1 MMATTLATLV
11 DASAQAAATAS
22 RLAKRD
28 AIAAVLR
35 GAAADEVETAVAWLS
50 GEIRQGRIG
59 VGWSAL
65 STLRGREAASTPSL
79 TLREVDAAFADIAAT
94 AGKGSAA
101 ARGARLAALFAR
113 ATTTE
118 QDFLVRLLIGELRQG
133 ALEGV
138 MLDAIAAASG
148 LPVADVRRAAMLTGS
163 LRETARAAL
172 GEDGAAAL
180 ARFAVALHRAVQ
192 PMLAT
197 PADDIASAM
206 SKLGTAALEW
216 KIDGARVQV
225 HKAAG
230 AVKVYTRALKDVT
243 DSVPEI
249 VEALRAL
256 PAEELI
262 LDGEAIA
269 LAADGTPLPFQV
281 TMRRFGRK
289 LDIEAMRTE
298 LPLAAYFFDCLHV
311 DGRSLLDAPAQER
324 FDALAAALPPA
335 LVIPRIVTADIA
347 AAKDFYAE
355 ALARGHEGVMAK
367 ALDAPYEAGRR
378 GASWLKVKRAHT
390 LDLVVLAAE
399 WGHGRR
405 KGRLSNLHLGA
416 RDPGGGVSS
425 SGWVMLGKTFKG
437 MTDALLEWQTRELLA
452 REVRR
457 DSYTVWVA
465 PELVVEIAF
474 NDLQESPQYPGGL
487 ALRFARVKGYRPD
500 KGAEAADTIDTV
512 RAIHAAQTERSRSD
526 AQNGDPQSTT
536 GRSVPP
542 EGEAP

>member
-1 MMATTLATLV
+1 MATSLATLV
-11 DASAQAAATAS
+11 DASGRAAATSS

-28 AIAAVLR
+28 ALAACLR
-35 GAAADEVETAVAWLS
+35 GAAPDEVEIAVAWLS

-59 VGWSAL
+59 VGWSTL
-65 STLRGREAASTPSL
+65 STLRGREPAATPSL
-79 TLREVDAAFADIAAT
+79 TLREVDAAFADVAAT

-101 ARGARLAALFAR
+101 ARSSKLAALFAR
-113 ATTTE
+113 ATAAE

-148 LPVADVRRAAMLTGS
+148 LPAADVRRAAMLTGS
-163 LRETARAAL
+163 LRETARVAM

-180 ARFAVALHRAVQ
+180 ARFAVALHRPVQ

-206 SKLGTAALEW
+206 TKLGTAALEW

-225 HKAAG
+225 HKAG
-230 AVKVYTRALKDVT
+230 GEVKVYTRALKDVT
-243 DSVPEI
+243 ASVPEI
-249 VEALRAL
+249 VEALQAL
-256 PAEELI
+256 PAGELI

-289 LDIEAMRTE
+289 LDVEAMRAE

-311 DGRSLLDAPAQER
+311 DGTPLLDRPAQER

-335 LVIPRIVTADIA
+335 LVIPRIVTANVA
-347 AAKDFYAE
+347 AAEDFYAD

-405 KGRLSNLHLGA
+405 KGWLSNLHLAA
-416 RDPGGGVSS
+416 RDPEGTISAD
-425 SGWVMLGKTFKG
+425 GWVMLGKTFKG
-437 MTDALLEWQTRELLA
+437 MTDALLDWQTRELLA

-457 DSYTVWVA
+457 DSYTVWVR

-487 ALRFARVKGYRPD
+487 ALRFARVKGYRED
-500 KGAEAADTIDTV
+500 KSAAAADTIATV
-512 RAIHAAQTERSRSD
+512 RAIHAAQAARSESD
-526 AQNGDPQSTT
+526 MQNGDR
-536 GRSVPP
+536 RSVEP
-542 EGEAP
+542 EEEAP